1 MIHGGSDT
9 YIKPDMARGMF
20 DRAGPP
26 KEFWLVEGAKHNQAI
41 QVAGEE
47 YQRRV
52 LDFFLENLAGVKTPT
67 EREATRKSS
76 ASPSPVTARFSQ

>member
-9 YIKPDMARGMF
+9 YIKPDMSRAIF

-26 KEFWLVEGAKHNQAI
+26 KDFWLVDGAKHNQAI

-47 YQRRV
+47 YHGRV
-52 LDFFLENLAGVKTPT
+52 LKFFLENLAGVKLPV
-67 EREATRKSS
+67 ERTAALDSS
-76 ASPSPVTARFSQ
+76 DSFSHLTARSS